1 MLQDT
6 NKKLNEV
13 RQEQLN
19 KLYAGLSHPV
29 HIFISYISLFYI
41 GLRPVFAVYRA
52 LLPIQ
57 ILINFLTPLRIYYL
71 TVQGL
76 GGGITS
82 IIEFSASIQL
92 QSKYTAHNTHH
103 THISHM
109 CIFYEFTQTKAHRHR
124 KLAHRSPIQVILQ
137 QAIDRTYTDQHRHK
151 TTQELNISIVSHLT
165 DM

>member
-1 MLQDT
+1 M
-6 NKKLNEV
+6 V
-13 RQEQLN
+13 GISPPIQL
-19 KLYAGLSHPV
+19 
-29 HIFISYISLFYI
+29 FISLYFIIL
-41 GLRPVFAVYRA
+41 YRAAARFCCVQA

-71 TVQGL
+71 TIQGL

-82 IIEFSASIQL
+82 IIESLCIYRLSSASIRL
-92 QSKYTAHNTHH
+92 HLDYTANNTHH
-103 THISHM
+103 THISHI

-137 QAIDRTYTDQHRHK
+137 QATDRAYTDQHRHQ
-151 TTQELNISIVSHLT
+151 TTQELNIFIVSHLT